1 MSIVDKNRPSD
12 AWIESIRKRLP
23 CESEIDRVLT
33 RKLRRRSGPPYTPVT
48 LNSLVEGTQKLLQSQ
63 LREPFEI
70 TEARWLSG
78 GASKLQ
84 MAFVLRWNQPG
95 AGASATPMVLRME
108 PSESIS
114 ETSRLREF
122 QLIKAMEGVLP
133 VPPTYWIDASGEF
146 LPYPA
151 IIYGFAEG
159 VAKPT
164 LSSSHVTGV
173 GTFIP
178 PPLREPLGLQ
188 FVGHLATL
196 HSFDWRQADL
206 GAFDKPAPGTQA
218 LEWNLNH
225 WERIWEEDAHEDVP
239 LMRLAMGWLR
249 RNMPPVDHVSLVHGD
264 YRVGNFLFTEHDS
277 RISAWLDWE
286 LGYLGDR
293 HEDISWATKT
303 IFGHYAEDQKTFLV
317 GGFMPRERFFEEY
330 ERRSGLKVNAR
341 TLKYYEV
348 LNNYK
353 GIAITL
359 ATGYRAPRNGKT
371 HQDVLVAW
379 LAGISYT
386 LLEELRVQL
395 EEVL

>member
-1 MSIVDKNRPSD
+1 MSIIDKNRPSD

-23 CESEIDRVLT
+23 CETEIDRVLT
-33 RKLRRRSGPPYTPVT
+33 RKLHRRGGPPYTPVT
-48 LNSLVEGTQKLLQSQ
+48 LQSLVEGTQKLLQSQ

-84 MAFVLRWNQPG
+84 MAFVLRWNRPG
-95 AGASATPMVLRME
+95 TGVTATPMVLRME

-122 QLIKAMEGVLP
+122 QLIKAMEGLLP
-133 VPPTYWIDASGEF
+133 VPPTYWIDATGEF

-151 IIYGFAEG
+151 IVYGFAEG

-164 LSSSHVTGV
+164 LSSSHVSGV

-178 PPLREPLGLQ
+178 PALREPLGSQ

-225 WERIWEEDAHEDVP
+225 WERIWEEDGNEDVP

-264 YRVGNFLFTEHDS
+264 YRVGNFLFTEHDN

-293 HEDISWATKT
+293 HEDIAWATKT
-303 IFGHYAEDQKTFLV
+303 IFGHNAEDQKTFLV

-330 ERRSGLKVNAR
+330 ERRSGLKVR
-341 TLKYYEV
+341 PQTLRYYEV

-395 EEVL
+395 QEVL